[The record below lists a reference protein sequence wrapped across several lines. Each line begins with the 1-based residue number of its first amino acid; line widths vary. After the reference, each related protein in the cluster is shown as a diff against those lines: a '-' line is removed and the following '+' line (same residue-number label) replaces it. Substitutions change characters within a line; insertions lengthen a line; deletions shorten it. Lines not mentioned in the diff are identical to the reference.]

1 MTSFGERLK
10 QLMEDQSISQ
20 RDLAAALNISKSTV
34 SGYVNSYREPD
45 FKSLLEIA
53 SIFHVTTDYLVP
65 TGTILTAEDRAE
77 VQARWDEYN
86 EAINQ

>member
-1 MTSFGERLK
+1 MKYIIYIVIIVSSILCCDKPEELTPKTATVTTSFL
-10 QLMEDQSISQ
+10 I
-20 RDLAAALNISKSTV
+20 
-34 SGYVNSYREPD
+34 
-45 FKSLLEIA
+45 
-53 SIFHVTTDYLVP
+53 P

>member
-1 MTSFGERLK
+1 MKYTIYIIAIIVTNCIFICS
-10 QLMEDQSISQ
+10 SCS
-20 RDLAAALNISKSTV
+20 
-34 SGYVNSYREPD
+34 EPEE
-45 FKSLLEIA
+45 L
-53 SIFHVTTDYLVP
+53 

>member
-1 MTSFGERLK
+1 MKYT
-10 QLMEDQSISQ
+10 IYIT
-20 RDLAAALNISKSTV
+20 AIIVTN
-34 SGYVNSYREPD
+34 
-45 FKSLLEIA
+45 
-53 SIFHVTTDYLVP
+53 SIFICSSCSEPEELTPKTASVTTDYLVP

>member
-1 MTSFGERLK
+1 MKYTIYIIAIIVTNCIFICS
-10 QLMEDQSISQ
+10 SCS
-20 RDLAAALNISKSTV
+20 
-34 SGYVNSYREPD
+34 EPEELTP
-45 FKSLLEIA
+45 KTA
-53 SIFHVTTDYLVP
+53 DYLVP

>member
-1 MTSFGERLK
+1 MKYTIFIAIIIATS
-10 QLMEDQSISQ
+10 SILLCLSC
-20 RDLAAALNISKSTV
+20 S
-34 SGYVNSYREPD
+34 EPEELTP
-45 FKSLLEIA
+45 KTA
-53 SIFHVTTDYLVP
+53 SVTTDYLVP

>member
-1 MTSFGERLK
+1 MKYTIYTPK
-10 QLMEDQSISQ
+10 
-20 RDLAAALNISKSTV
+20 T
-34 SGYVNSYREPD
+34 
-45 FKSLLEIA
+45 A
-53 SIFHVTTDYLVP
+53 SVTTDYLVP

>member
-1 MTSFGERLK
+1 MKYIIYIVIIVSSILCLSCDKPEELTRKTATVTTSFL
-10 QLMEDQSISQ
+10 I
-20 RDLAAALNISKSTV
+20 
-34 SGYVNSYREPD
+34 
-45 FKSLLEIA
+45 
-53 SIFHVTTDYLVP
+53 P

>member
-1 MTSFGERLK
+1 MKYTIYITAIIVTNCIFICS
-10 QLMEDQSISQ
+10 SCS
-20 RDLAAALNISKSTV
+20 
-34 SGYVNSYREPD
+34 EPEELTP
-45 FKSLLEIA
+45 KTA
-53 SIFHVTTDYLVP
+53 SVTTDYLVT